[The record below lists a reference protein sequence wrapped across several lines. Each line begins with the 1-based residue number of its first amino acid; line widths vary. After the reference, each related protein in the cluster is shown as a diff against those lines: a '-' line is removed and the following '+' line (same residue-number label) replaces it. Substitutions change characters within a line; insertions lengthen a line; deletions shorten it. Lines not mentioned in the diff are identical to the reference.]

1 MSSST
6 FNSEHFNDD
15 AFSFA
20 SDESSYHQSDYS
32 EASSG
37 FEGAEIAEQS
47 SVDEELSAL
56 DFALNDNL
64 PLFVFNHSLP
74 DLFKLALAD
83 KKYLDAHLWQ
93 EVFTQ
98 YCQYTDNAL
107 YEPQAHLTDDGYF
120 FFVVEQLI
128 TQKIILFNELPI
140 ELKTNKNVAL
150 AAFQLEKKAALK
162 ALEKRAV
169 HHFKDLSEALRA
181 DKQVALKALEKNA
194 VNFNDLS
201 EALKADKDI
210 ILAAM
215 QKDAYIFQY
224 VLYTHKDYYD
234 IAFLLLH
241 QFKPRY
247 LMPYISHEHPR
258 YDELAL
264 AAVNQDGLALEGVH
278 RECKNYPNVA
288 LTAVHQNACALKHV
302 IQEYK
307 SIDIVLAAITNNK
320 RALEWGHISPE
331 LDKSLL
337 ASPLGQAFRKAII
350 GCLTKE
356 GIQLQF
362 VNAILKQDFE
372 VVSAAVNNN
381 VRALQFVPHT
391 CENYPKIALDAVK
404 KNGLALEYIP
414 KNCEDYLQLVLAA
427 IDHNGL
433 ALQFVP
439 HTCENYPQI
448 ALDAVRKNGLALK
461 FVPRTCKNYSQI
473 VLAAINHNGLA
484 LQFVPHT
491 CENYPQI
498 ALDAVRKNGLAL
510 KFVPRTCE
518 NYSQIVLAAINHN
531 GLALQFVPQDYKDV
545 GIVYTA
551 ITKSKQ
557 ALQWVGLFN
566 LNKKMLDAGIDEF
579 FKQAVIE
586 CLHDDPN
593 LLHCVPFI
601 LKEDLRIKQAAVANF
616 RKEFNPYFENQ
627 EDKNL
632 LTTIAINYPWHV
644 LKYRSKNQLFS
655 LEILLIAALNTLN
668 HSIPLMAETVID
680 EINKQFDGILNIKNY
695 EERKAACAA
704 YFFKTHQLNN
714 INACIEITL
723 ERPTLLQLMPDAVF
737 NNHQVIESI
746 LNYEGGLVRFL
757 PEHIR
762 SDLRYALMA
771 VNNAPYAIKYL
782 NESIK
787 NHDLIQ
793 CLVSLPPDERDAQ
806 YQLHIQTLSKKS
818 ARKDSYSSNPHSM
831 FSSHPDNDSS
841 NDTDGFI
848 PSI

>member
-74 DLFKLALAD
+74 DLFKLALTD

-107 YEPQAHLTDDGYF
+107 YEPQAYLADDGYF

-181 DKQVALKALEKNA
+181 DKEVALKALEKNA

-288 LTAVHQNACALKHV
+288 LAAVHQNACALKHV

-337 ASPLGQAFRKAII
+337 ASPLGKTFRKIVI
-350 GCLTKE
+350 DCLTKE

-427 IDHNGL
+427 IDHNG
-433 ALQFVP
+433 F
-439 HTCENYPQI
+439 
-448 ALDAVRKNGLALK
+448 
-461 FVPRTCKNYSQI
+461 
-473 VLAAINHNGLA
+473 A

-518 NYSQIVLAAINHN
+518 NYSQIVLAALSHN
-531 GLALQFVPQDYKDV
+531 GCALEFVPWDYQDV

-737 NNHQVIESI
+737 DNHQVTESI
-746 LNYEGGLVRFL
+746 LNYDGGLIRFL

-793 CLVSLPPDERDAQ
+793 CLVSLPPDERDTQ
-806 YQLHIQTLSKKS
+806 CQLHIQTLSKKS

>member
-1 MSSST
+1 
-6 FNSEHFNDD
+6 
-15 AFSFA
+15 
-20 SDESSYHQSDYS
+20 
-32 EASSG
+32 
-37 FEGAEIAEQS
+37 
-47 SVDEELSAL
+47 
-56 DFALNDNL
+56 
-64 PLFVFNHSLP
+64 
-74 DLFKLALAD
+74 
-83 KKYLDAHLWQ
+83 
-93 EVFTQ
+93 
-98 YCQYTDNAL
+98 
-107 YEPQAHLTDDGYF
+107 
-120 FFVVEQLI
+120 
-128 TQKIILFNELPI
+128 
-140 ELKTNKNVAL
+140 
-150 AAFQLEKKAALK
+150 
-162 ALEKRAV
+162 
-169 HHFKDLSEALRA
+169 
-181 DKQVALKALEKNA
+181 
-194 VNFNDLS
+194 
-201 EALKADKDI
+201 
-210 ILAAM
+210 
-215 QKDAYIFQY
+215 
-224 VLYTHKDYYD
+224 
-234 IAFLLLH
+234 
-241 QFKPRY
+241 
-247 LMPYISHEHPR
+247 
-258 YDELAL
+258 
-264 AAVNQDGLALEGVH
+264 
-278 RECKNYPNVA
+278 
-288 LTAVHQNACALKHV
+288 
-302 IQEYK
+302 
-307 SIDIVLAAITNNK
+307 
-320 RALEWGHISPE
+320 
-331 LDKSLL
+331 
-337 ASPLGQAFRKAII
+337 
-350 GCLTKE
+350 
-356 GIQLQF
+356 
-362 VNAILKQDFE
+362 
-372 VVSAAVNNN
+372 
-381 VRALQFVPHT
+381 
-391 CENYPKIALDAVK
+391 
-404 KNGLALEYIP
+404 
-414 KNCEDYLQLVLAA
+414 
-427 IDHNGL
+427 
-433 ALQFVP
+433 
-439 HTCENYPQI
+439 
-448 ALDAVRKNGLALK
+448 
-461 FVPRTCKNYSQI
+461 
-473 VLAAINHNGLA
+473 
-484 LQFVPHT
+484 PHT